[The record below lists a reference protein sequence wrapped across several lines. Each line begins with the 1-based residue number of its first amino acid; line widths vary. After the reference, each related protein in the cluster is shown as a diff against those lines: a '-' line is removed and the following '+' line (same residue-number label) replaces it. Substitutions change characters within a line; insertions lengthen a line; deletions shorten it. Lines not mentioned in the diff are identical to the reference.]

1 MNRKAPE
8 EDEAL
13 SPEKLSEALADAM
26 DTTSEEIELGAEEF
40 EIAPPEETEVV
51 GYGGHGPLT
60 DPDDQRHDWSVLR
73 WIEQ

>member
-1 MNRKAPE
+1 
-8 EDEAL
+8 
-13 SPEKLSEALADAM
+13 M